1 MRCEC
6 HVLTD
11 IHVVIINFMG
21 KTSFVPV
28 SFIRIKI
35 SVKLVNDHSENLS
48 NIYDSNSNKQNQ
60 ALYYMIQIMSKT

>member
-1 MRCEC
+1 M
-6 HVLTD
+6 
-11 IHVVIINFMG
+11 IINFMG
-21 KTSFVPV
+21 KTSFVSV